1 MSRVKGKGNR
11 STEQRLV
18 RLLRADHLSGWRR
31 HLPLPGTPDFAWP
44 KAKVAVFVDGCF
56 WHGHNT
62 CKRNITP
69 KQNAKFWQEKI
80 ERNRR
85 RDRRQA
91 RELRAKGW
99 KVLRIWECDLKKRPE
114 QCVRRIRRA
123 VAERQ
128 ESSCS

>member
-11 STEQRLV
+11 STEQRLLE
-18 RLLRADHLSGWRR
+18 LLRENRVTGWRR

-56 WHGHNT
+56 WHGHAT

-69 KQNAKFWQEKI
+69 KQNAQFWQEKV

-99 KVLRIWECDLKKRPE
+99 KVLRIWECRLKKHPE
-114 QCVRRIRRA
+114 LCIRRIVRA
-123 VAERQ
+123 LDGRQ
-128 ESSCS
+128 